1 MIKKNNQTIDKI
13 YKGSVEIAKI
23 YKGLTLVYENYRDM
37 VVSGNDAINIIKAK
51 ANSLNY
57 LKRFGKCEQNG
68 TPTPDI
74 PVDIMCNNG
83 AIKVGSETYTTPLGR
98 TVYGG
103 TLDVT
108 SGVLMVDRAMVDLGT
123 LTWKRTTAY
132 SAPVLYA
139 IVEGKLKSNISML
152 CSVYKFSGNFGGA
165 GGFAKNS
172 ENASIGSCYANEQI
186 FVRDDSYTDTAAF
199 QSAMS
204 GVQLVYEL
212 ATPQTYQLTP
222 QTVEMIAEWSTFQ
235 SNASGNIDITYY
247 ANGILKTVSGNP
259 VVITDADGQN
269 AEDVT
274 VHIEPI
280 QSGSGTPSP
289 TNIRPISGMTD
300 INITRLGDVVADGTP
315 EVLTV
320 CGKNLLNPD
329 TFVKN
334 NYISATGVSTPD
346 SASHYSAIIPV
357 VDGKTYVFSGI
368 GASSGAGNK
377 RVHGYDSNGNWVQQ
391 LGVASNIGVNVPYS
405 VTVTIPNG
413 ITGVRVSTLKLDTK
427 IQFELGSTATAY
439 EPYSAQTA
447 SVENLLAVGNY
458 KDEQDIISGEVTK
471 RIGVVVF
478 DGTENWSFTTTPG
491 GTKSRAYVRVDDAV
505 KSSNDLLSNQLSVW
519 DNASSNYP
527 DEWRCFLNTTPVL
540 IIGMP
545 STITTKDEWK
555 DFLAEQYAN
564 GTPVIVLYPLA
575 TEVTESVTP
584 QPVNIQKGANTIQVT
599 QASINDLELEIK
611 YKGK

>member
-1 MIKKNNQTIDKI
+1 MISKNNQPIEKI

-23 YKGLTLVYENYRDM
+23 YKGSALVYQNIKDM
-37 VVSGNDAINIIKAK
+37 IARGINFVLIHKAK

-83 AIKVGSETYTTPLGR
+83 TIKVGRETYTTPLGR

-103 TLDVT
+103 TLDVVT
-108 SGVLMVDRAMVDLGT
+108 GELVVDRAMVDLGT
-123 LTWKRTTAY
+123 LNWEIAGTRFKASVDGMPNKAGRTIKMLCDCYKSLVNGEAYDQNANNVCYGAY
-132 SAPVLYA
+132 S
-139 IVEGKLKSNISML
+139 
-152 CSVYKFSGNFGGA
+152 SVYVHD
-165 GGFAKNS
+165 FAYTD
-172 ENASIGSCYANEQI
+172 ASI
-186 FVRDDSYTDTAAF
+186 FKTAVT
-199 QSAMS
+199 
-204 GVQLVYEL
+204 GHQLCYEL

-222 QTVEMIAEWSTFQ
+222 QTVGMIAEWSTFQ

-269 AEDVT
+269 AENVT

-300 INITRLGDVVADGTP
+300 INITRLGGVVADDTP

-320 CGKNLLNPD
+320 CGKNLFD
-329 TFVKN
+329 
-334 NYISATGVSTPD
+334 ISAYDDERVWTGTAYKYIAIPLPNGTYTISWDKSKGGGFYWLVQVNGTKKGTS
-346 SASHYSAIIPV
+346 SA
-357 VDGKTYVFSGI
+357 TSG
-368 GASSGAGNK
+368 GSWLWHNTNTSLQK
-377 RVHGYDSNGNWVQQ
+377 E
-391 LGVASNIGVNVPYS
+391 
-405 VTVTIPNG
+405 TVTFTVTEGYVYFSCSFGGYFVQKFLPALQTVQIE
-413 ITGVRVSTLKLDTK
+413 K
-427 IQFELGSTATAY
+427 GSTATAY

-458 KDEQDIISGEVTK
+458 KDTQDIISGEVTK

-491 GTKSRAYVRVDDAV
+491 GTKSRAYVRIDDAV
-505 KSSNDLLSNQLSVW
+505 KSSNDLLSNQLSAW

-545 STITTKDEWK
+545 STITTKEEWK
-555 DFLAEQYAN
+555 ALLAEQYAN
-564 GTPVIVLYPLA
+564 GNPVIVLYPLA
-575 TEVTESVTP
+575 TEETESVTA
-584 QPVNIQKGANTIQVT
+584 QPVNIQKGTNTIQVT